1 MCLEKIEVGVNRF
14 IAYGTN
20 CVSLQT
26 NGYIEYRIIQWIKIV
41 KCYGLRTQSKLIKQ
55 NTMIELDCTGLILD
69 INILSS

>member
-1 MCLEKIEVGVNRF
+1 MCLEKIEVGVIRF
-14 IAYGTN
+14 IAYGSN

-26 NGYIEYRIIQWIKIV
+26 NRYFEYRIIQWIKIV
-41 KCYGLRTQSKLIKQ
+41 KCYALRTQSKLIKQ